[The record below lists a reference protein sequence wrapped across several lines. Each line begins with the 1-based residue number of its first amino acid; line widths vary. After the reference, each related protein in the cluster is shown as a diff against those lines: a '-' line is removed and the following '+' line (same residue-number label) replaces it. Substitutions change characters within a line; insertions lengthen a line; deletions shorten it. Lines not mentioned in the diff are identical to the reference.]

1 VLFDNEGRA
10 GAVSPLRTPQLFN
23 LTVAGNT
30 IVIPELGE
38 ALTVNHLE
46 ISSAGELTHLSGQK
60 LRVNVLQDA
69 WVQTNGLIQVSG
81 LGYPVAGDNG
91 PGHGSYDSD
100 TGSGAGHG
108 GVGGHNY
115 AGVAGGITY
124 DAAGAP
130 VEWGSAGG
138 PGDNNGIWCPGGGVL
153 QLNVIG
159 ALTVDGTISAN
170 GSSAFSNDQGAGA
183 GGSVWL
189 NVGSLAGTGL
199 ITANGG
205 NGDGGD
211 SGGGGGGRIA
221 IYHNGLAAFDM
232 NHLQVAGG
240 FGCQTGG
247 LGTIYLGDSVANV
260 TPFLLAVTPAD
271 TVPHGVSAVEA
282 IFDTA
287 INASSFTPADVV
299 VTTPSGVLPAA
310 QITVTE
316 LTPQVFRISFPM
328 EMADGDYS
336 IQIGPDLANTFG
348 TPMAT
353 AQAGAFTISIPRT
366 LTYTAGTSTLSVAWP
381 TTTGLKYMLQASPDL
396 TTWTDVGGWVTGNG
410 APLQAT
416 FATTSAP
423 QQFFR
428 LKVGN

>member
-1 VLFDNEGRA
+1 MTHHETAASFRWANASRITD
-10 GAVSPLRTPQLFN
+10 QLFIGGDLDSRR
-23 LTVAGNT
+23 LTKALRQLD
-30 IVIPELGE
+30 EL
-38 ALTVNHLE
+38 
-46 ISSAGELTHLSGQK
+46 
-60 LRVNVLQDA
+60 DA
-69 WVQTNGLIQVSG
+69 V
-81 LGYPVAGDNG
+81 
-91 PGHGSYDSD
+91 
-100 TGSGAGHG
+100 
-108 GVGGHNY
+108 
-115 AGVAGGITY
+115 GIT
-124 DAAGAP
+124 DILD
-130 VEWGSAGG
+130 VRIEWGDQNLVAEAKPHLRYHWLGVDDAGQEM
-138 PGDNNGIWCPGGGVL
+138 PDEW
-153 QLNVIG
+153 
-159 ALTVDGTISAN
+159 
-170 GSSAFSNDQGAGA
+170 FE
-183 GGSVWL
+183 
-189 NVGSLAGTGL
+189 AGTGL

-328 EMADGDYS
+328 QMADGDYS